1 MPACAPSGKFV
12 TYKSR
17 MLTEADSLLVNGK
30 YDEAKMRYEKIRSG
44 ARNTEETKTAHF
56 ALAYLNV
63 YFKNPGAD
71 WNSALKEFK
80 SFVSLYPNDPRIGEA
95 LSWIRILTVI
105 KSFDTEFRRASN
117 QVERL
122 KLDKN
127 EARANQRIFLDSM
140 ASMMRNC
147 YEIRDSMTRKNAELE
162 NVILDLEKKCQ
173 QAGR

>member
-1 MPACAPSGKFV
+1 V
-12 TYKSR
+12 TYKTR
-17 MLTEADSLLVNGK
+17 MLTEADSLLAGGS
-30 YDEAKMRYEKIRSG
+30 YDAARLKYEKIRSSTH
-44 ARNTEETKTAHF
+44 NSEETKTAHF

-63 YFKNPGAD
+63 YYKNPGAD
-71 WNSALKEFK
+71 WNAALREFK
-80 SFVSLYPNDPRIGEA
+80 SFVTLYPNDPRIPEA

-122 KLDKN
+122 KLDKSMSQ
-127 EARANQRIFLDSM
+127 ANQRIFLDSM

-147 YEIRDSMTRKNAELE
+147 YEIRDSMVKKNAELE
-162 NVILDLEKKCQ
+162 NVIIDLEKKCQ

>member
-1 MPACAPSGKFV
+1 M
-12 TYKSR
+12 TYR
-17 MLTEADSLLVNGK
+17 TRLLTEADSLLVGGK
-30 YDEAKMRYEKIRSG
+30 YDEAKQKYEKIRSST
-44 ARNTEETKTAHF
+44 RNTEETKSAHF
-56 ALAYLNV
+56 ALAYINV
-63 YFKNPGAD
+63 YYKNPNTD
-71 WNSALKEFK
+71 WSAALKEFK
-80 SFVSLYPNDPRIGEA
+80 SFVTLYPNDPRIGEA

-127 EARANQRIFLDSM
+127 EARTNQRIFLDSM
-140 ASMMRNC
+140 ASMMHNC

-162 NVILDLEKKCQ
+162 NVIIDLEKKCQ